1 MGRARKFT
9 GTTSGTVED
18 EGITA
23 IEELRPSVHVSF
35 LTSTTTIC
43 SADHYSSESLFTN
56 VTLNP
61 SYIKNPLV
69 SKGER
74 HDLLR
79 PEDWSNAKGSQ
90 DIIA

>member
-56 VTLNP
+56 VTLNLIYKE
-61 SYIKNPLV
+61 SFSIQRRATRSSSSRRLV
-69 SKGER
+69 
-74 HDLLR
+74 
-79 PEDWSNAKGSQ
+79 
-90 DIIA
+90 